1 MKVFMIGGTG
11 LLGSEAA
18 TELIRRGHSVSSIA
32 LPPLPEGASLPSRM
46 ELSLG
51 NYMTMGDEELR
62 GKLAGCEGLVFAAGV
77 DERIEGPP
85 PIYDFFRRYNIDPL
99 ERLLRLAR
107 ECGVRH
113 AVVLGS
119 YFAYFDRARPEWEL
133 ARTHPY
139 VRSRIDQAAMALSFA
154 SGGEG
159 QAMDVAVLELPYI
172 FGAQAG
178 RKPVWLFLVERIRG
192 MRGATFY
199 PRGGTAMVTV
209 KQVGHCVAGALERNR
224 GGRNYPVG
232 YFNMT
237 WRRLLAIVHARMGM
251 PDRRIVTIP
260 TWAFRAACASID
272 RERRA
277 ANVEGGLK
285 MARFAKVM
293 ASELYIDK
301 KTIVEELGAGDDDIE
316 AAIRDSIGLC
326 LDILGGKSKAID
338 MKGE

>member
-18 TELIRRGHSVSSIA
+18 AELIRRGHSVSSIA

-77 DERIEGPP
+77 DERVEGPP
-85 PIYDFFRRYNIDPL
+85 PIYEFFRRYNIDPL
-99 ERLLRLAR
+99 ERLLRVAR

-119 YFAYFDRARPEWEL
+119 YFAYFDRARPEWRL
-133 ARTHPY
+133 AQTHPY
-139 VRSRIDQAAMALSFA
+139 IRSRVDQAAMALSFA

-159 QAMDVAVLELPYI
+159 EPMDVAVLELPYI
-172 FGAQAG
+172 FGAQPG

-192 MRGATFY
+192 MRVATFY

-209 KQVGHCVAGALERNR
+209 KQVGQCVAGALERSR
-224 GGRNYPVG
+224 GGNRYPVG
-232 YFNMT
+232 YFNLT
-237 WRRLLAIVHARMGM
+237 WRELLAVVHGRMGM
-251 PDRRIVTIP
+251 PERRIVTIP
-260 TWAFRAACASID
+260 TWVFRAACASIE
-272 RERRA
+272 RKRRA

-285 MARFAKVM
+285 MVQFASVM
-293 ASELYIDK
+293 ASELFIDQ
-301 KTIVEELGAGDDDIE
+301 KTIVEELGVGDDDIE

-326 LDILGGKSKAID
+326 LDILDGKSEAIG